1 METRNVEISALRTL
15 RSGFLYLLVAVIVG
29 IVAVLAGLLSIIA
42 TYGRG
47 PHGPSAFAGVIGA
60 VVTLLILLLV
70 AVGIALYAI
79 FGKIRPGMR
88 QLSEVDNGFRI
99 CYTGTTLMLVGL
111 VIMVLGLI
119 VLAAVFAAA
128 GFSPEATWGAVVGG
142 LILALGVLLIGGI
155 IGLIGNIL
163 TFVVGAFKL
172 HSRYQNSL
180 YMVAGILFVRHT
192 PDVPRAWRNP
202 HGRGLHPDVHRPR
215 RHDKQAEHGN
225 HNPGTS
231 LDACRRLALEPATT
245 PFPQLPVLSKPR
257 LSAAW
262 PPHTT
267 RQIGHL
273 SITPV

>member
-1 METRNVEISALRTL
+1 METQNVEIWALRTL

-42 TYGRG
+42 AFGFMVTA
-47 PHGPSAFAGVIGA
+47 PHVPSAFAGVIGA
-60 VVTLLILLLV
+60 VATLLVLSLV

-88 QLSEVDNGFRI
+88 QLSEIDDGFRI

-111 VIMVLGLI
+111 VILVLGLI
-119 VLAAVFAAA
+119 VVVAVFAAA
-128 GFSPEATWGAVVGG
+128 GFSPETTWGTALGG

-180 YMVAGILFVRHT
+180 YMVAGILFVIDILLMFLGFGGILT
-192 PDVPRAWRNP
+192 AV
-202 HGRGLHPDVHRPR
+202 GYILMYI
-215 RHDKQAEHGN
+215 
-225 HNPGTS
+225 
-231 LDACRRLALEPATT
+231 ALGDTINKLSTATT
-245 PFPQLPVLSKPR
+245 
-257 LSAAW
+257 
-262 PPHTT
+262 
-267 RQIGHL
+267 
-273 SITPV
+273 TPAQA

>member
-1 METRNVEISALRTL
+1 MEMRNVEIWALRTL

-42 TYGRG
+42 AFGFMAAA

-60 VVTLLILLLV
+60 VATLLILSLV

-88 QLSEVDNGFRI
+88 QLSEIDDGFRI
-99 CYTGTTLMLVGL
+99 SYTGTTLMLVGL
-111 VIMVLGLI
+111 VIMVLGII

-128 GFSPEATWGAVVGG
+128 GFSPEATWGTALGG
-142 LILALGVLLIGGI
+142 LILALGVLLIGFI

-180 YMVAGILFVRHT
+180 YMVAGILFVVDILLMFLGFGGILT
-192 PDVPRAWRNP
+192 AV
-202 HGRGLHPDVHRPR
+202 GYILMYM
-215 RHDKQAEHGN
+215 
-225 HNPGTS
+225 
-231 LDACRRLALEPATT
+231 ALGDTINKLSTAATT
-245 PFPQLPVLSKPR
+245 PAQ
-257 LSAAW
+257 A
-262 PPHTT
+262 
-267 RQIGHL
+267 
-273 SITPV
+273 